1 MIFLRIIEKYLH
13 MSKKICTFAA
23 DLDAKASRTC
33 VRAQLIHELKR
44 LTNMEAVRQTL
55 YDMSSPTYSR
65 EEFKDELAR
74 RVGTHYGLADIREA
88 QLIEPDWK
96 TQPMRAWDDVY
107 ENLCREVGAAYGLN
121 DIREA

>member
-1 MIFLRIIEKYLH
+1 

-44 LTNMEAVRQTL
+44 LTNMN
-55 YDMSSPTYSR
+55 
-65 EEFKDELAR
+65 
-74 RVGTHYGLADIREA
+74 REA